1 MRRLLTDEMM
11 QYLKDNI
18 AGSTHQE
25 ITDRINTRFG
35 TNFTKEQIANLA
47 VRKGIKNGMWQR
59 RSVFP
64 EHIRKFMAENCK
76 GNRAREM
83 VVLLKDTFGTDYTEK
98 QISAYYRK
106 HGLKSGVA
114 SRYVPI
120 GTLIFRKD
128 SWYYEKVADGP
139 DPNKN
144 WKAKHVMVWEEANG
158 PVPEGHMVIFLDG
171 NRRNYQL
178 ENLALC
184 PYDVGLEM
192 NHNNLRFDN
201 AQLTETGMLIAKV
214 NLQARRRQKK
224 RGASDG

>member
-1 MRRLLTDEMM
+1 MRRLLTDEML

-18 AGSTHQE
+18 AGATHQE
-25 ITDRINTRFG
+25 ITDQINARFS

-83 VVLLKDTFGTDYTEK
+83 VVLLNDTFGTNYTEK
-98 QISAYYRK
+98 QIAAYYRK

-139 DPNKN
+139 NPNKN

-184 PYDVGLEM
+184 PYDVGMEM
-192 NHNNLRFDN
+192 NHMNLRFDN
-201 AQLTETGMLIAKV
+201 AQLTKTGMLIAKV

-224 RGASDG
+224 RGASDE